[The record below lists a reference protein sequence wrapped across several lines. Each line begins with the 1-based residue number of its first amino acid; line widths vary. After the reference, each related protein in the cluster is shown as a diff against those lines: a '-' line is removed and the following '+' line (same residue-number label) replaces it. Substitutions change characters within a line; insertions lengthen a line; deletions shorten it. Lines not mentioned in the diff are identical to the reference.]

1 MLGGFNWVENCFS
14 AQNKNSLLRTG
25 NPQITFYKVIYRRH
39 TNFSMESIEQTFNG
53 TADFGRKV
61 TCTISRNGDLITR
74 VWLQAE
80 IPDIVLSGAPLGVAN
95 MTGFCW
101 TAWLGHALIRSVEIE
116 IGGQKIDK
124 HYAEWLH
131 IWNELSQTAGH
142 ALGYA
147 NLVGNTPDLTT
158 LSTSTG
164 LVAGAG
170 PSVTIKGKILYV
182 PLQFWFCRNPGLA
195 LPLIALKN
203 VGQKS
208 IQPSAF
214 ERCSGENLLESR
226 GLSIFDKG
234 QSQML
239 VSC

>member
-1 MLGGFNWVENCFS
+1 
-14 AQNKNSLLRTG
+14 
-25 NPQITFYKVIYRRH
+25 
-39 TNFSMESIEQTFNG
+39 MESIEQTFNG

-80 IPDIVLSGAPLGVAN
+80 IPDVVLTGATTGVAN

-164 LVAGAG
+164 LQGGSG
-170 PSVTIKGKILYV
+170 PAVTIKGKILYV

-203 VGQKS
+203 VGRKS
-208 IQPSAF
+208 IQPSSF
-214 ERCSGENLLESR
+214 ERCSGETLLESR
-226 GLSIFDKG
+226 GLLSG

-239 VSC
+239 VSCCC